1 MNRAAELLLLI
12 ESSGGHLEIADG
24 RLRAVHVLPEFYAAV
39 LEHRDA
45 LIALLLERAKPYP
58 ANLLISPEKLAAAA
72 ARVAAKVAPPPPA
85 PAPGYVYVPRTREQR
100 MDQDWTDNRTF
111 RPPKPVAPI
120 IEDPEIE
127 DDLDNDDTGE
137 LPKSKVSSTIACL
150 CGHPRGDH
158 HTAPEPH
165 VADHDFSYYCILS
178 HCSVYSRKDGISA
191 PCDCQYFR
199 VAETDPPKFTKP
211 RVGPYDRCGN
221 PACGHWKRDHC
232 TASKPGKVNRLK
244 PGEMAIRSLQKADGT
259 WYGCK
264 HFSLT
269 DPLCQCTST
278 SCSHTSDGKE
288 FCSCEK
294 FANPWLV
301 RKTRVPSGKP
311 RNRKPVAASLVVAAT
326 LSTSETLP
334 GDAPVKVRKPRK
346 KKATATTGEMF
357 PPEPTTVTQ
366 PTGEKC

>member
-1 MNRAAELLLLI
+1 MTYLFTDEQLAIMAEQVRQLK
-12 ESSGGHLEIADG
+12 
-24 RLRAVHVLPEFYAAV
+24 AVPPPPPTPPVP
-39 LEHRDA
+39 
-45 LIALLLERAKPYP
+45 PP
-58 ANLLISPEKLAAAA
+58 PTT
-72 ARVAAKVAPPPPA
+72 PPPA
-85 PAPGYVYVPRTREQR
+85 PSAPEFAYRARPAYLWNRRAHQSRENFCLEPEPL
-100 MDQDWTDNRTF
+100 M
-111 RPPKPVAPI
+111 PVT
-120 IEDPEIE
+120 ENPEIE
-127 DDLDNDDTGE
+127 DGDVDDNPGE
-137 LPKSKVSSTIACL
+137 IPKSKVSSTTL
-150 CGHPRGDH
+150 CVCNHPKKDH

-165 VADHDFSYYCILS
+165 VADDDHAFYCITA
-178 HCSVYSRKDGISA
+178 HCAVYSRKDGISA

-199 VAETDPPKFTKP
+199 VAETDPSKFTKP

-221 PACGHWKRDHC
+221 PACGHWRRDHC

-311 RNRKPVAASLVVAAT
+311 RARKPVAMSPAVAAT
-326 LSTSETLP
+326 GTTTETVL
-334 GDAPVKVRKPRK
+334 AKAHRTRK
-346 KKATATTGEMF
+346 KKSTAFTTGE
-357 PPEPTTVTQ
+357 TVSPSTATESQ
-366 PTGEKC
+366 PTGEKG